1 MADSVLHGNKIEGIR
16 IKDVKIMAKKFLYAA
31 LAGVGML
38 LAGCSE
44 DVITNDTQAV
54 EKHVG
59 DEIMFGGSASYDTNR
74 PTKATRTE
82 YGGYENIANGAEPVY
97 WTQGDDVRV
106 YCPEARFQMSDYDVN
121 VTGSK
126 VITTSLSRR
135 GDHSLQWGE
144 SLNHTFY
151 AVYPAP
157 TTNVEGSDLN
167 GSTSFTGKIP
177 TEQKAAKYT
186 APTEG
191 GYSHVFTPDMNYAYM
206 VAKTYVPDRNK
217 IGTNVYLQFRP
228 IATAVEV
235 TLQNNTG
242 RNLTFQQIQCYSE
255 AGNIAGTFTAE
266 LGGMTEYTSGTMQY
280 ATGYPAITVGEGEDA
295 IIIPMQDNAGQDIV
309 VKLGQSVT
317 FTVFMLPN
325 ADVNDLQISL
335 KAKLGDTEGYKTGTL
350 NGVTIQKH
358 KKTYLRNLS
367 LSGVSYTQ
375 SEWVKALVENT
386 QTSGT
391 VLRALSIPGAGGA
404 TSGNMDNN
412 SETDKYRQQNLD
424 IEGLWNKGIRCFE
437 FAVDVAGTTVT
448 GNTSL
453 GNEIVL
459 CNGQKTGISLQTAVN
474 SVTAL
479 LKKHPKEF
487 AMVIIAY
494 QTLGGFS
501 SRTPSTFM
509 TQFNSFW
516 SGITSTDDAKGYK
529 TAAFSP
535 TMTVTDAQKTLF
547 CMVRPTSIYQD
558 YDDGVG
564 EGIIT
569 ADVNS
574 AWWAGL
580 TNTENHL
587 TVESRTY
594 SDLKMPNAATD
605 VIVVKGWGA
614 LKDKWQQRGYTK
626 HSIRQNNVPSHW
638 FFGTIYYEYDDMP
651 GRPFDSGEFRT
662 SNDGWDYASHSWHGK
677 TWYGNFPNGSYEA
690 TVTPN
695 FTYATTTDGLDVY
708 AQEWARV
715 SDMTYPAD
723 TDTNKDAYPQVDVN
737 SDGTVCSAIAWNNT
751 YEEKR
756 SNVTGTLTKALE
768 NTGNTIYINSLCGY
782 FVDNNIPES
791 YKPCT
796 LTDWSIYWNAT
807 KWYRKPLPGA
817 SQTSGMYGN
826 IEGFAKTINDD
837 FNKHLQSVTETVSK
851 LGSMGIIML
860 DRVGEYESSE
870 RIPQIIIANNFQFA
884 LNPNPNLDL
893 TKGGNVKQED
903 VVLSR
908 EQNRGTKSAAPI
920 ITWE

>member
-1 MADSVLHGNKIEGIR
+1 MADSVLHGNKIEGMR
-16 IKDVKIMAKKFLYAA
+16 IKDVNIMAKKFLYAA
-31 LAGVGML
+31 LAGVSML

-135 GDHSLQWGE
+135 GDYSLQWGE
-144 SLNHTFY
+144 SLSHTFY

-157 TTNVEGSDLN
+157 ATTKEGSDLN
-167 GSTSFTGKIP
+167 GSASFTGEIP

-186 APTEG
+186 APNEEDG
-191 GYSHVFTPDMNYAYM
+191 EYSHVFTPDMNYAYM

-242 RNLTFQQIQCYSE
+242 RNLTFQQIRCYSE

-295 IIIPMQDNAGQDIV
+295 IIIPMQDNEGQDIV

-335 KAKLGDTEGYKTGTL
+335 KAKLGNTEGYKTGTL

-386 QTSGT
+386 QTSRT
-391 VLRALSIPGAGGA
+391 ALRALSIPGAGGA
-404 TSGNMDNN
+404 TSGNMGQT
-412 SETDKYRQQNLD
+412 SETGKYRQQNLD

-448 GNTSL
+448 DNTSL

-459 CNGQKTGISLQTAVN
+459 CNGQETGISLQTAVN

-479 LKKHPKEF
+479 LKEHPQEF

-501 SRTPSTFM
+501 SRKPADFM
-509 TQFNSFW
+509 DQFNSFW
-516 SGITSTDDAKGYK
+516 SDITSTDGAKGYK
-529 TAAFSP
+529 TVAFSP

-558 YDDGVG
+558 YDDSVG

-580 TNTENHL
+580 TGTENQL
-587 TVESRTY
+587 TVENRAY

-626 HSIRQNNVPSHW
+626 HSIRQNNVPQ
-638 FFGTIYYEYDDMP
+638 Y
-651 GRPFDSGEFRT
+651 
-662 SNDGWDYASHSWHGK
+662 
-677 TWYGNFPNGSYEA
+677 
-690 TVTPN
+690 
-695 FTYATTTDGLDVY
+695 L
-708 AQEWARV
+708 
-715 SDMTYPAD
+715 
-723 TDTNKDAYPQVDVN
+723 
-737 SDGTVCSAIAWNNT
+737 
-751 YEEKR
+751 
-756 SNVTGTLTKALE
+756 
-768 NTGNTIYINSLCGY
+768 
-782 FVDNNIPES
+782 
-791 YKPCT
+791 
-796 LTDWSIYWNAT
+796 
-807 KWYRKPLPGA
+807 
-817 SQTSGMYGN
+817 
-826 IEGFAKTINDD
+826 
-837 FNKHLQSVTETVSK
+837 
-851 LGSMGIIML
+851 
-860 DRVGEYESSE
+860 
-870 RIPQIIIANNFQFA
+870 
-884 LNPNPNLDL
+884 
-893 TKGGNVKQED
+893 
-903 VVLSR
+903 
-908 EQNRGTKSAAPI
+908 
-920 ITWE
+920 

>member
-1 MADSVLHGNKIEGIR
+1 
-16 IKDVKIMAKKFLYAA
+16 MAKKFLYAA
-31 LAGVGML
+31 LASVGML

-135 GDHSLQWGE
+135 GDYSLQWGE
-144 SLNHTFY
+144 SLSHTFY

-157 TTNVEGSDLN
+157 TTNAEGSDLN
-167 GSTSFTGKIP
+167 GSTSFTGEIP
-177 TEQKAAKYT
+177 AMQEPANYI

-266 LGGMTEYTSGTMQY
+266 LKNMTEYTSGTMQY

-335 KAKLGDTEGYKTGTL
+335 KAKLGNTEGYKTGTL

-391 VLRALSIPGAGGA
+391 ALRALSIPGAGGA
-404 TSGNMDNN
+404 TSGNMGQT
-412 SETDKYRQQNLD
+412 SETGKYRQQNLD

-479 LKKHPKEF
+479 LQEHPKEF

-501 SRTPSTFM
+501 SRKPADFM
-509 TQFNSFW
+509 SQFNSFW
-516 SGITSTDDAKGYK
+516 SGITSTDGAKGYK
-529 TAAFSP
+529 TVAFSP

-569 ADVNS
+569 ADVNES
-574 AWWAGL
+574 WWANFTGTTDEL
-580 TNTENHL
+580 TIEHL
-587 TVESRTY
+587 NY
-594 SDLKMPNAATD
+594 ADLKMPNAATD

-614 LKDKWQQRGYTK
+614 LKDKWQQRGYNK
-626 HSIRQNNVPSHW
+626 HSLRQNNRPSV
-638 FFGTIYYEYDDMP
+638 TIYGSYNGDGLP
-651 GRPFDSGEFRT
+651 GRPFDT
-662 SNDGWDYASHSWHGK
+662 STMKTSKWDKYNTAISWHDG
-677 TWYGNFPNGSYEA
+677 TWYGVLPVEYTA
-690 TVTPN
+690 TNLEPD
-695 FTYATTTDGLDVY
+695 FAYATTTGTLNVY

-715 SDMTYPAD
+715 SDLD
-723 TDTNKDAYPQVDVN
+723 VKVNNDVPQVDMN
-737 SDGTVCSAIAWNNT
+737 ADRTECTAIGWNDS
-751 YEEKR
+751 YSEKL

-782 FVDNNIPES
+782 FVDNDIPES

-796 LTDWSIYWNAT
+796 LTDWSIKGSVGWFQAEWDRY
-807 KWYRKPLPGA
+807 PLPGA

-826 IEGFAKTINDD
+826 IERFAKTINDD
-837 FNKHLQSVTETVSK
+837 FNKHLQEVTATDSK

-870 RIPQIIIANNFQFA
+870 RIPQIIIANNFQFD
-884 LNPNPNLDL
+884 LKTTLDL

-908 EQNRGTKSAAPI
+908 EQNRGTDSTAPI

>member
-1 MADSVLHGNKIEGIR
+1 
-16 IKDVKIMAKKFLYAA
+16 MAKKFLYAA

-74 PTKATRTE
+74 TSKTTRTE
-82 YGGYENIANGAEPVY
+82 YGGYENIDNGAEPVY
-97 WTQGDDVRV
+97 WTEDDDVRV
-106 YCPEARFQMSDYDVN
+106 YCPEARFQMSDYDVK
-121 VTGSK
+121 VEGSK
-126 VITTSLSRR
+126 VITTGLLRR
-135 GDHSLQWGE
+135 GDYSLQWGE
-144 SLNHTFY
+144 SLSHTFY

-167 GSTSFTGKIP
+167 GSTSFTGVIP
-177 TEQKAAKYT
+177 AIQTPANYI
-186 APTEG
+186 APIEG

-242 RNLTFQQIQCYSE
+242 RNLTFQEIQCYSK

-280 ATGYPAITVGEGEDA
+280 ATGYPAITVGEGEGKNK
-295 IIIPMQDNAGQDIV
+295 ITIPTQDGGKDIV

-317 FTVFMLPN
+317 FTVFMLPK
-325 ADVNDLQISL
+325 ADVKDLQISL

-367 LSGVSYTQ
+367 LSGLSYTQ

-391 VLRALSIPGAGGA
+391 ALRALSIPGAGGA

-437 FAVDVAGTTVT
+437 FAVDVAGTTVD

-459 CNGQKTGISLQTAVN
+459 CNGQKTDITLQVAVN

-479 LKKHPKEF
+479 LQEHPKEF

-501 SRTPSTFM
+501 SRKPVDFM

-516 SGITSTDDAKGYK
+516 SGITSTDGAKGYY
-529 TAAFSP
+529 TEAFSP
-535 TMTVTDAQKTLF
+535 TMTVTQAQNTLF

-569 ADVNS
+569 ADVNES
-574 AWWAGL
+574 WW
-580 TNTENHL
+580 TNFTKTTDEL
-587 TVESRTY
+587 TVEHLNY
-594 SDLKMPNAATD
+594 ADLNMPNAADD

-614 LKDKWQQRGYTK
+614 LKDKWQQRGYSK
-626 HSIRQNNVPSHW
+626 HSLRQNNRPSVL
-638 FFGTIYYEYDDMP
+638 GSTYKGDGLP
-651 GRPFDSGEFRT
+651 GRPFDT
-662 SNDGWDYASHSWHGK
+662 STMKTSKWDNYNTAITWHNGN
-677 TWYGNFPNGSYEA
+677 WYGVLPAEYTA
-690 TVTPN
+690 TDLEPD
-695 FTYATTTDGLDVY
+695 FAYATTTGTLNVY

-715 SDMTYPAD
+715 SNLDVKLNNDVPQIDMNAD
-723 TDTNKDAYPQVDVN
+723 RTECT
-737 SDGTVCSAIAWNNT
+737 AIGWNES
-751 YEEKR
+751 YSEKL
-756 SNVTGTLTKALE
+756 SNVIGTLKLALANTGT
-768 NTGNTIYINSLCGY
+768 TIYINSLCGY
-782 FVDNNIPES
+782 FVDNGIPES

-796 LTDWSIYWNAT
+796 LTDWSIKGNVIYGW
-807 KWYRKPLPGA
+807 RQFPLPGA

-837 FNKHLQSVTETVSK
+837 FNKHLQSVADTESK

-884 LNPNPNLDL
+884 LNPNLDL

-908 EQNRGTKSAAPI
+908 EQNRGTKTAAPI

>member
-1 MADSVLHGNKIEGIR
+1 
-16 IKDVKIMAKKFLYAA
+16 MAKKFLYAA
-31 LAGVGML
+31 LASVGML

-74 PTKATRTE
+74 TSKTTRTE

-106 YCPEARFQMSDYDVN
+106 YCPEARFQMSDYDVD
-121 VTGSK
+121 VAGSK

-135 GDHSLQWGE
+135 GDYSLQWGE
-144 SLNHTFY
+144 SLSHTFY

-167 GSTSFTGKIP
+167 GSTSFTGEIP
-177 TEQKAAKYT
+177 DMQEPANYI
-186 APTEG
+186 APIEG

-255 AGNIAGTFTAE
+255 AVNIAGTFTAE

-335 KAKLGDTEGYKTGTL
+335 KAKLGNTEGYKTGTL

-391 VLRALSIPGAGGA
+391 ALRALSIPGAGGA
-404 TSGNMDNN
+404 TSGNMDQT
-412 SETDKYRQQNLD
+412 SETGKYRQQNLD

-437 FAVDVAGTTVT
+437 FAVDVAGSTVT

-479 LKKHPKEF
+479 LKEHPKEF

-501 SRTPSTFM
+501 SRTPATFM
-509 TQFNSFW
+509 AQFNSFW
-516 SGITSTDDAKGYK
+516 NDITSPDGAKGYK
-529 TAAFSP
+529 TVAFNP
-535 TMTVTDAQKTLF
+535 AMTVTDAQKTLF

-558 YDDGVG
+558 YDDSVG

-574 AWWAGL
+574 SWWANL
-580 TNTENHL
+580 TGTTDELTIEHL
-587 TVESRTY
+587 NY
-594 SDLKMPNAATD
+594 ADLKMPNAATD

-614 LKDKWQQRGYTK
+614 LKDKWQQRGYNK
-626 HSIRQNNVPSHW
+626 HSLRQDNRPTAWPHTYN
-638 FFGTIYYEYDDMP
+638 GDNLP

-662 SNDGWDYASHSWHGK
+662 SKSGWDYPAHSWHGK
-677 TWYGNFPNGSYEA
+677 TWYGNFPNGSYAA
-690 TVTPN
+690 TVTPD
-695 FTYATTTDGLDVY
+695 FAYATTTDGLNVY

-723 TDTNKDAYPQVDVN
+723 TETNKDAYPQVDLN

-751 YEEKR
+751 YTEKL
-756 SNVTGTLTKALE
+756 SNVEGTLTKALE

-782 FVDNNIPES
+782 FVDNDIPES

-796 LTDWSIYWNAT
+796 LTDWSIKGTTYVFGAT
-807 KWYRKPLPGA
+807 WKRFPLPGA

-826 IEGFAKTINDD
+826 IERFAKTINDD
-837 FNKHLQSVTETVSK
+837 FNKHLQTVTETDSK

-870 RIPQIIIANNFQFA
+870 RIPQIIIANNFQFD
-884 LNPNPNLDL
+884 LKTTLDL

-908 EQNRGTKSAAPI
+908 EQNRGTKTTAPI